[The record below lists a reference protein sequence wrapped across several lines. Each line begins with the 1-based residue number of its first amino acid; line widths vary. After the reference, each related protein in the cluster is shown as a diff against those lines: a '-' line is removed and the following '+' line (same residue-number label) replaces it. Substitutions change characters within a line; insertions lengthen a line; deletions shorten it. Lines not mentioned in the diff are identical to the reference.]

1 MNIKKNE
8 KINPLSMKQ
17 PTKSYSNG
25 ILVSLENT
33 NMIFVTGQVAQD
45 NQGKV
50 VSPNN
55 ALEQTKFIFGHIS
68 EILKD
73 ADMTLDDVVKVQI
86 FVTNMDDSPQVSK
99 IRDEMLINSKP
110 ASTMIEVNRLVKEG
124 CCVEI
129 EVIAIKQSIT

>member
-1 MNIKKNE
+1 MNIH

-25 ILVSLENT
+25 ILVSFGET
-33 NMIFVTGQVAQD
+33 NMLFVTGQVAQD
-45 NQGKV
+45 NQGNV
-50 VSPNN
+50 VAPND
-55 ALEQTKFIFGHIS
+55 ALAQTQFIFKHIE

-86 FVTNMDDSPQVSK
+86 FVTNMVDSSKVSK
-99 IRDEMLINSKP
+99 IRDEMLINSRP
-110 ASTMIEVNRLVKEG
+110 ASTMIEVNKLVKEG

-129 EVIAIKQSIT
+129 EVIAVKHIA